1 MKLEGSVVFITG
13 ANRGLGLELAKQ
25 ALARGAAK
33 VYAAARDPATV
44 ILPGVIPIQL
54 DVTRPEQAEAA
65 ARECGDV
72 TVLINNAGIGRLG
85 SLLSD
90 EGLPVLREQLETNLI
105 GVLNVTRAFAG
116 VLGRNGGGA
125 LLNMLSIL
133 SWANTPMIAG
143 YGVSKAAAWSLT
155 NGLRHEL
162 REQGTLVT
170 GFHAS
175 YIDTDMIRQFDV
187 PKARP
192 EDVVRTTLDALEA
205 GEEEVLVDETTRQVK
220 QGLSSGIYLQG
231 PRAG

>member
-1 MKLEGSVVFITG
+1 
-13 ANRGLGLELAKQ
+13 
-25 ALARGAAK
+25 
-33 VYAAARDPATV
+33 
-44 ILPGVIPIQL
+44 
-54 DVTRPEQAEAA
+54 VTRPEQAEAA

-162 REQGTLVT
+162 RAQGTQVT
-170 GFHAS
+170 GFHAG
-175 YIDTDMIRQFDV
+175 YVDTDMIRQFDV

-192 EDVVRTTLDALEA
+192 EDVIRTTLDALEA
-205 GEEEVLVDETTRQVK
+205 GEEEVLVDEPTRQVK
-220 QGLSSGIYLQG
+220 QALSGGVYLKDVL
-231 PRAG
+231 AG